1 VSSVSRYLAT
11 IDLWDFDHIID
22 CQRLEQGSVGP
33 VLPIRTAAGTL
44 GRGNR
49 NCASHQVFADGG
61 SPDTLCG
68 ARHFTNQPM
77 VQP

>member
-33 VLPIRTAAGTL
+33 VLPILTAAGTL

-49 NCASHQVFADGG
+49 N
-61 SPDTLCG
+61 
-68 ARHFTNQPM
+68 
-77 VQP
+77 